1 MSKEE
6 LNMYI
11 DQCRDILESKGETCP
26 AYVGF
31 EKETYTLTKE
41 EMHKLAF
48 SLYLVYYELNQN
60 EDE

>member
-1 MSKEE
+1 MSEE
-6 LNMYI
+6 GLNTYI

-41 EMHKLAF
+41 EMYKLAKC
-48 SLYLVYYELNQN
+48 LYLVYYELNQKK
-60 EDE
+60 DD